1 MMNALPGIQLR
12 MVVAWGRGDRKR
24 FPIRSNILTGTEIET
39 SRSQP
44 IHACYRDSKWMK
56 TREMQYRQTSEM
68 PAGQVPD
75 HCSKAAI
82 IIKQV
87 TQIFCFSSACKKVVF
102 TSYCRVYSVY
112 NSNV

>member
-24 FPIRSNILTGTEIET
+24 FPIRNNILTGMGIET

-56 TREMQYRQTSEM
+56 TREGLSNGNEFKDLVLIDFY
-68 PAGQVPD
+68 
-75 HCSKAAI
+75 
-82 IIKQV
+82 IKCV
-87 TQIFCFSSACKKVVF
+87 
-102 TSYCRVYSVY
+102 
-112 NSNV
+112 